1 MKETAKQKEA
11 RSKRAE
17 KQIKAYGHASLKNR
31 KSPEEIDK
39 AMVLSNG
46 NTKVLC
52 KLLDCTFDELMVLLS
67 SSKELGVRW
76 KNLKK
81 CIVAEAEDTML
92 KLLSSQDEEMRF
104 KTSKYLLDH
113 LGQQDG
119 YGAMPQVAQQINV
132 NDNTIDIRTVF
143 GLDKE

>member
-67 SSKELGVRW
+67 SSKELGIRW

-92 KLLSSQDEEMRF
+92 
-104 KTSKYLLDH
+104 
-113 LGQQDG
+113 
-119 YGAMPQVAQQINV
+119 
-132 NDNTIDIRTVF
+132 
-143 GLDKE
+143 